1 MFSTKAK
8 IEILL
13 CFFSPLV
20 HCLARYILHLYYK
33 ITNPWF
39 IAIGYP
45 RKGKYYLI
53 PKNARKYHF
62 RTAYLVAIFNFATI
76 FLTSHENISSF
87 QNLFTNF
94 DKAQFVVFKFAKKIY
109 RGDCRKNEVFH

>member
-20 HCLARYILHLYYK
+20 HCLAHYILHLYYK

-62 RTAYLVAIFNFATI
+62 RTAYLVIIFNFATLV
-76 FLTSHENISSF
+76 FLE
-87 QNLFTNF
+87 
-94 DKAQFVVFKFAKKIY
+94 FA
-109 RGDCRKNEVFH
+109 

>member
-20 HCLARYILHLYYK
+20 HCLAHYILHLYYK

-45 RKGKYYLI
+45 RKGKYYII
-53 PKNARKYHF
+53 PKMHGSI
-62 RTAYLVAIFNFATI
+62 TSEQ
-76 FLTSHENISSF
+76 LTW
-87 QNLFTNF
+87 L
-94 DKAQFVVFKFAKKIY
+94 
-109 RGDCRKNEVFH
+109 